1 MKDFLI
7 SLGII
12 SVFIGILVVAFSVE
26 DAVTRFNASNNENR
40 LIEITTCD
48 LKSLSPL
55 KTVCVNGIAY
65 FRLASGYNPLLNSD
79 GSYTKCTCK

>member
-1 MKDFLI
+1 MKDFLV

-12 SVFIGILVVAFSVE
+12 SVFIVILVIVFSIE
-26 DAVTRFNASNNENR
+26 DAVTRFNAGSGENR

-48 LKSLSPL
+48 LKSLSPT